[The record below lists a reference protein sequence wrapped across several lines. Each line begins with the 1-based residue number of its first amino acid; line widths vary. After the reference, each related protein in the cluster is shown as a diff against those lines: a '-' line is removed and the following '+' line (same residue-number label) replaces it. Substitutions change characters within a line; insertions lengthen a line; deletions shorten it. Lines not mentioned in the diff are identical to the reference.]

1 MKIRIRKLQQGGG
14 FPPLVSSYVPVTNT
28 PVSPL
33 AMAQNYPTIGLIA
46 GVTSGTTGKSSGSST
61 SGGGIDLKDTMSLLK
76 DMKGLDND
84 VMATLNSLQQTQTE
98 SDLFGDSSSVVNQ
111 YYRNIALVNK
121 VAQSKEMFDKAKKRA
136 EDIDS
141 LNELAITPQG
151 GLWVRDNEGKLGVVS
166 IGTYNSNKDKLSAI
180 TNEDLLYERQ
190 HNPNM
195 KFQNSLLESV
205 EGSTSTKQILDTI
218 NNITSKMGS
227 TDITQDGF
235 VTSDGSGNLQ
245 GDLGIIQ
252 KGIVTLKNAGQQNTV
267 TMGVAGLYHSK
278 VITSD
283 QANQANAAIKA
294 IWGALAPNQQAL
306 LIAKSD
312 GSIEKAQNWVT
323 NVVAKG
329 ISTKAEFTSEFQK
342 LDDGKSSSSS
352 NKSGKGSD
360 DYGDLNPA
368 NKAVLMIGTPVDMGF
383 NTGSSNEFHAYGV
396 RTELGKA
403 SGELFPAYTSLSD
416 ASSST
421 VSSILNIP
429 GTFLGDQ
436 HINDQFQ
443 NHVLIRSN
451 EAYVMNLPVRYD
463 ATSRSYVPDFT
474 LATRKDAADK
484 EIEMY
489 HIQDAEGQNKVYE
502 KYKLP
507 PMHRFD
513 GNHWTLTT
521 NYKRFMAVQVVADE
535 QAFKNPEGASTNP
548 TLVPVDDTEREEYAK
563 KMKEQ
568 GGDKNYKLG
577 RDGLF
582 GGIFSGDKELY
593 RATAFI
599 PVNGDITDAML
610 GLKSGVS
617 PQNAQKML
625 EKEYAA
631 KNYNMPPTLSSMK

>member
-84 VMATLNSLQQTQTE
+84 VMATLNSLQQTQAE

-252 KGIVTLKNAGQQNTV
+252 KGIVALKNAGQQNTV
-267 TMGVAGLYHSK
+267 TMGVAEYGSVLYVADYLKSKLILIEDNKIIK
-278 VITSD
+278 VIAIESD
-283 QANQANAAIKA
+283 SNAM
-294 IWGALAPNQQAL
+294 
-306 LIAKSD
+306 
-312 GSIEKAQNWVT
+312 T
-323 NVVAKG
+323 
-329 ISTKAEFTSEFQK
+329 
-342 LDDGKSSSSS
+342 
-352 NKSGKGSD
+352 
-360 DYGDLNPA
+360 
-368 NKAVLMIGTPVDMGF
+368 
-383 NTGSSNEFHAYGV
+383 
-396 RTELGKA
+396 
-403 SGELFPAYTSLSD
+403 LF
-416 ASSST
+416 
-421 VSSILNIP
+421 
-429 GTFLGDQ
+429 
-436 HINDQFQ
+436 
-443 NHVLIRSN
+443 
-451 EAYVMNLPVRYD
+451 
-463 ATSRSYVPDFT
+463 
-474 LATRKDAADK
+474 
-484 EIEMY
+484 
-489 HIQDAEGQNKVYE
+489 
-502 KYKLP
+502 
-507 PMHRFD
+507 
-513 GNHWTLTT
+513 
-521 NYKRFMAVQVVADE
+521 
-535 QAFKNPEGASTNP
+535 
-548 TLVPVDDTEREEYAK
+548 
-563 KMKEQ
+563 
-568 GGDKNYKLG
+568 
-577 RDGLF
+577 
-582 GGIFSGDKELY
+582 
-593 RATAFI
+593 
-599 PVNGDITDAML
+599 
-610 GLKSGVS
+610 
-617 PQNAQKML
+617 
-625 EKEYAA
+625 
-631 KNYNMPPTLSSMK
+631 